1 MKFRNKETGEVFYTI
16 TGAWTAFMC
25 PGPCGDC
32 NLQRGSTCEKEWI
45 EAHPHEA
52 ARLMGYEVV
61 EEDYT
66 FTIKLCD
73 NKIDKNY
80 ERFSSGCLEKMAKMF
95 VGKLG
100 YVGENQVAKIT
111 SVEVVKEKFPY
122 DRWLKATATMP
133 RTRGNE
139 KLIEQIE
146 WGEKKEVSIGC
157 SIKTKTCSICKDTE
171 GKCNHKPGE
180 YYNGIL
186 CYMTLDD
193 PQDVYEWAFVERP
206 KEVEDCDQSQK
217 SRNSVA
223 KKEEANMDKPR
234 ICEVLGVEPEE
245 RFDAGPYKDAYVDLR
260 GTIRTNIGL
269 LMDADRVCELINH
282 PDRIIRKP
290 RFTEQEVEDAKYI
303 KRILRVDLVSRN
315 QYGNGL
321 VAKRDD
327 GSVSVVVNS
336 EMFPSIR
343 PGQSYTLTDIIGGA
357 E

>member
-52 ARLMGYEVV
+52 ALLMGYEVV

-73 NKIDKNY
+73 NKIDKDY

-95 VGKLG
+95 VGKSG

-206 KEVEDCDQSQK
+206 KE
-217 SRNSVA
+217 
-223 KKEEANMDKPR
+223 EEANMDKPR
-234 ICEVLGVEPEE
+234 ICEVLGVEVGEE
-245 RFDAGPYKDAYVDLR
+245 FYIEGSEMKKPVSIHEDGNIYWSGEDTLLH
-260 GTIRTNIGL
+260 GIRITEI
-269 LMDADRVCELINH
+269 INH

-290 RFTEQEVEDAKYI
+290 HFTEQEVEDAKYI

-343 PGQSYTLTDIIGGA
+343 PGQSYTLDEIIGGA

>member
-61 EEDYT
+61 EVEKRLVEHQDEETGDLYYT
-66 FTIKLCD
+66 V
-73 NKIDKNY
+73 
-80 ERFSSGCLEKMAKMF
+80 EK
-95 VGKLG
+95 
-100 YVGENQVAKIT
+100 
-111 SVEVVKEKFPY
+111 
-122 DRWLKATATMP
+122 
-133 RTRGNE
+133 
-139 KLIEQIE
+139 
-146 WGEKKEVSIGC
+146 
-157 SIKTKTCSICKDTE
+157 
-171 GKCNHKPGE
+171 
-180 YYNGIL
+180 
-186 CYMTLDD
+186 
-193 PQDVYEWAFVERP
+193 
-206 KEVEDCDQSQK
+206 
-217 SRNSVA
+217 
-223 KKEEANMDKPR
+223 EANMDKPR
-234 ICEVLGVEPEE
+234 ICEVLGVNPEE
-245 RFDAGPYKDAYVDLR
+245 RFSVGQYEYWFDQCGNMWCKAGTEEKMACGGVLC
-260 GTIRTNIGL
+260 NI
-269 LMDADRVCELINH
+269 INH
-282 PDRIIRKP
+282 PDRIIRNP

-303 KRILRVDLVSRN
+303 KRILKVDLVSRN

-343 PGQSYTLTDIIGGA
+343 PGQSYTLDEIIGGA

>member
-61 EEDYT
+61 EDDYT

-73 NKIDKNY
+73 NRIDKDY
-80 ERFSSGCLEKMAKMF
+80 ERFSSDCLEQMAEMF

-133 RTRGNE
+133 RTRGSE

-146 WGEKKEVSIGC
+146 RGEKKEVSIGC
-157 SIKTKTCSICKDTE
+157 SIKTRTCSICKDTE
-171 GKCNHKPGE
+171 DKCNHRPGE

-193 PQDVYEWAFVERP
+193 PQDVYEWAFVEQP

-223 KKEEANMDKPR
+223 KKEEANMDKPLKDWTLGECKAYCSGEYGEACFDDDE
-234 ICEVLGVEPEE
+234 INDCVLAKCGLCCSEPKNMNLWE
-245 RFDAGPYKDAYVDLR
+245 
-260 GTIRTNIGL
+260 
-269 LMDADRVCELINH
+269 
-282 PDRIIRKP
+282 KP
-290 RFTEQEVEDAKYI
+290 SFTEQEAETAKLFLAAGAKKVFKDVYGGLYWASGDYIDAT
-303 KRILRVDLVSRN
+303 RN
-315 QYGNGL
+315 KIPSKL
-321 VAKRDD
+321 
-327 GSVSVVVNS
+327 
-336 EMFPSIR
+336 FPSLQA
-343 PGQSYTLTDIIGGA
+343 GEAVALADIIGGA